1 MPSRRFLELLL
12 SSSGARHSRTDGL
25 ADDVLHSILLRSA
38 GESFGGILNEEQI
51 EAMVSLIATHDSLR
65 ADSGEEG
72 AATYSRYMYEVL
84 CQRPGMLPDAGSFD
98 SGFARFLQALDRRI
112 ANAIAPKLVRLPRRK
127 FGEPGIGELAGL
139 QPPEVLADYMSGL
152 VGEFRNRG
160 LLSEQEASRLRGV
173 IDKLSS
179 APGYLRYLEM
189 DRRDREA
196 AWLLKMIRRLKTVCT
211 LDEHSERDLIVSLG
225 IILFNLSPSQQAA
238 AMLSDTAPAG
248 ACRALQYQYSAIMAL
263 NYVRAGRPG
272 IAETYA
278 IAALKSA
285 ASPEERAHVCML
297 KGCIAMIEGDYEL
310 AAASLR
316 ESAEVPGIS
325 ARLKGMA
332 EFYSGVVLYEKGE
345 YVNAMAS
352 FEKAARCVSDP
363 GDLVT
368 IHNSIG
374 SCAMQIGD
382 ESRADQEFQTVEELA
397 VSLKGARTSQCMLLV
412 SSYRSA
418 IRGPDSDP
426 GKAVEYYR
434 RALNRASERGD
445 YRSVADLLG
454 NLGLAQ
460 SRADDN
466 THALHTLRA
475 CMASSENAEYWAGIR
490 FAYWH
495 INSILSKTDGA
506 EAKRFREAYTE
517 KYPELR
523 DM

>member
-1 MPSRRFLELLL
+1 ML
-12 SSSGARHSRTDGL
+12 SSSGAQHSRTDGL
-25 ADDVLHSILLRSA
+25 ADDVLQLILLRSA

-51 EAMVSLIATHDSLR
+51 EAMVSLIATHDTLR

-72 AATYSRYMYEVL
+72 TVTYSRYVYEML
-84 CQRPGMLPDAGSFD
+84 SRRPGMLPDAGTFD

-112 ANAIAPKLVRLPRRK
+112 EDAIAPKLVRLPRRK

-139 QPPEVLADYMSGL
+139 QPPEALADYMSWL
-152 VGEFRNRG
+152 IWEFRNRG
-160 LLSEQEASRLRGV
+160 LLSGQEASRLRGT

-179 APGYLRYLEM
+179 APGYLRYLDT

-196 AWLLKMIRRLKTVCT
+196 AWLQKMIRRLKTACT
-211 LDEHSERDLIVSLG
+211 LNDPCERDLIVSLG
-225 IILFNLSPSQQAA
+225 IILFNLSPSQQTA
-238 AMLSDTAPAG
+238 AMLSDTTPAG
-248 ACRALQYQYSAIMAL
+248 ACRALQYLYNAIMAL

-272 IAETYA
+272 IAEAYA

-285 ASPEERAHVCML
+285 ASPEERAHIGMV
-297 KGCIAMIEGDYEL
+297 KGCIATMDGDYDL
-310 AAASLR
+310 AARALR

-332 EFYSGVVLYEKGE
+332 EYYAGVVLYEKGE

-352 FEKAARCVSDP
+352 FEKAVSYVSDP
-363 GDLVT
+363 GDLAT

-382 ESRADQEFQTVEELA
+382 EARADQEFQTVEELA
-397 VSLKGARTSQCMLLV
+397 VSLRGARTSQCMLLV

-418 IRGPDSDP
+418 IRGPGNDP

-434 RALNRASERGD
+434 RALNTASERGD

-460 SRADDN
+460 ARAGDYA
-466 THALHTLRA
+466 HALHTLRA
-475 CMASSENAEYWAGIR
+475 CMTSSENAEYWAGIR

-495 INSILSKTDGA
+495 INRILSKTDCA
-506 EAKRFREAYTE
+506 EAKRFRETYTE

-523 DM
+523 EM